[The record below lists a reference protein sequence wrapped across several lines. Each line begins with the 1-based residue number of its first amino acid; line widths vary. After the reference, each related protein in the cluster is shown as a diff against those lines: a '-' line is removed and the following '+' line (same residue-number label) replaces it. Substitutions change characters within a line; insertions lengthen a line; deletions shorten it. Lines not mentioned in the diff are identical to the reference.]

1 MCDIRLEVS
10 RREGKTLLKSSSE
23 RPDGGRA
30 SSSTCIKKSF
40 KGRNSLKNF
49 SYRLFEKSSSFFRED
64 SQCKLIKW
72 PKKLP
77 MEVRSTH
84 GFPIVTQ

>member
-49 SYRLFEKSSSFFRED
+49 SYVYLKNRLAFSEKT
-64 SQCKLIKW
+64 LNAN
-72 PKKLP
+72 
-77 MEVRSTH
+77 
-84 GFPIVTQ
+84 